1 MISIK
6 INGEPRQYSEGIEP
20 WIYQQINRR
29 HNNGAVVCV
38 EVNVNFG
45 ALNMVLR
52 TQGCVTDAAP
62 GTRRPTLA
70 EQRIF
75 DLWDTLG
82 LNEPAYSG
90 GRLIEFLK
98 LLRRN
103 T

>member
-1 MISIK
+1 VISIK

-20 WIYQQINRR
+20 WI
-29 HNNGAVVCV
+29 
-38 EVNVNFG
+38 
-45 ALNMVLR
+45 
-52 TQGCVTDAAP
+52 
-62 GTRRPTLA
+62 TRRPTLA

-90 GRLIEFLK
+90 GQLIGFVK
-98 LLRRN
+98 QLRRN